1 MSDSYNDPSQF
12 SVERATSGLVLTLY
26 LGAALFLILIVW
38 MVMRGMETPDEA
50 SGASDQALRG
60 PAAPVSQVEAPLRVQ
75 AARSASAPA
84 SASVPAST
92 APLSLSAA
100 PPAST

>member
-12 SVERATSGLVLTLY
+12 NVERATSGLVLTLY

-38 MVMRGMETPDEA
+38 MVMRNMETPEEA
-50 SGASDQALRG
+50 SGTSDQALRG
-60 PAAPVSQVEAPLRVQ
+60 PAAPVSQVEAPLRVH
-75 AARSASAPA
+75 AARSASAS
-84 SASVPAST
+84 SASVPAGT
-92 APLSLSAA
+92 ALLSHSVA